1 VNPNANPNVNSKVN
15 PNVNSNVNPNVNSN
29 VNPNV
34 NSKVNP
40 NVNSKVNP
48 NVNPKVNLHSKCLT
62 ILIPF
67 VVSSLLSSIHP
78 ASAADHLNLDGYLA
92 AVKSGNSGIKGSM
105 ESKEAGELRSTE
117 GKLLLAP
124 TLYSNIQVVRD
135 AKLPPSLLILFDSQ
149 VSQTYSLGVSQL
161 TTFGLQAKLHYD
173 LFYQYYVN
181 PVATFTLPSGGSLVP
196 NAYAVASPV
205 LELTQS
211 LWSNGM
217 GRATQATQE
226 QVEAQAL
233 ASSYNASYQTKVM
246 LTQAEATYWRL
257 ALARQVVAV
266 QKEALDRAN
275 KIYSWNAEKARLH
288 LRDNADVL
296 QAEALAKNREL
307 DLLSARNEERAAAR
321 AFNTIRGVS
330 NEEVKE
336 TLDEITSEM
345 IAKLQTPKR
354 ATVRDDVKAAQQNVR
369 GTIAGATLASEKDL
383 PTLDVFGSLSMNGQ
397 TNTIATQISD
407 TLGNSFTNRPGQ
419 TLGIRLSMPISGVRS
434 KVLEG
439 WQKEHIAAEKT
450 LDQKFFEQE
459 QSWKDLVENLG
470 DQRKQ
475 LDLASTLEQVQ
486 KAKLENERSR
496 YKSGRTTTYQ
506 VLLFE
511 QDFLYAELARI
522 RNQAGVLNTIA
533 QMKLFGESL

>member
-1 VNPNANPNVNSKVN
+1 
-15 PNVNSNVNPNVNSN
+15 
-29 VNPNV
+29 
-34 NSKVNP
+34 
-40 NVNSKVNP
+40 
-48 NVNPKVNLHSKCLT
+48 
-62 ILIPF
+62 
-67 VVSSLLSSIHP
+67 
-78 ASAADHLNLDGYLA
+78 
-92 AVKSGNSGIKGSM
+92 
-105 ESKEAGELRSTE
+105 
-117 GKLLLAP
+117 
-124 TLYSNIQVVRD
+124 
-135 AKLPPSLLILFDSQ
+135 
-149 VSQTYSLGVSQL
+149 
-161 TTFGLQAKLHYD
+161 
-173 LFYQYYVN
+173 
-181 PVATFTLPSGGSLVP
+181 
-196 NAYAVASPV
+196 
-205 LELTQS
+205 
-211 LWSNGM
+211 
-217 GRATQATQE
+217 
-226 QVEAQAL
+226 
-233 ASSYNASYQTKVM
+233 
-246 LTQAEATYWRL
+246 
-257 ALARQVVAV
+257 
-266 QKEALDRAN
+266 
-275 KIYSWNAEKARLH
+275 